1 MARKDYYQILKVN
14 KNTTEAE
21 DEFQEIN
28 GIYEIF
34 SNLLKPRPVM
44 ASNSEPRYVISI
56 AAKMV
61 GIEPHTLRYYERL
74 GLIQP
79 RRSEGNIRL
88 YSQDDVDRLCCIKR
102 LMGDLGINLAG
113 IEVALGL
120 MQRMGEMQHR
130 VEEMEAKLERFV
142 KTNVESDIEWREE

>member
-14 KNTTEAE
+14 KNATEVE
-21 DEFQEIN
+21 DKFREIN
-28 GIYEIF
+28 GIYNIL
-34 SNLLKPRPVM
+34 SNLFKPRQAT

-79 RRSEGNIRL
+79 CRSEGNIRL
-88 YSQDDVDRLCCIKR
+88 YSQDDVDRLCCIKK

-120 MQRMGEMQHR
+120 MQRMKEMQHR
-130 VEEMEAKLERFV
+130 VEEMEARLEHFME
-142 KTNVESDIEWREE
+142 TNIESDIEYKKE

>member
-1 MARKDYYQILKVN
+1 MASKGYYQVLKVN
-14 KNTTEAE
+14 KNASEAE
-21 DEFQEIN
+21 EQLQEIN
-28 GIYEIF
+28 RIYETL
-34 SNLLKPRPVM
+34 SNLLKPRQVE

-61 GIEPHTLRYYERL
+61 GIESHTLRYYERL

-102 LMGDLGINLAG
+102 LMADFGINLAG
-113 IEVALGL
+113 IEVALDL
-120 MQRMGEMQHR
+120 MQRMREMQHR
-130 VEEMEAKLERFV
+130 VEEMEARLERFMEA
-142 KTNVESDIEWREE
+142 NI